1 MISERNNTVMEI
13 AAIVTNQVIIMFILI
28 ILGFILA
35 KTKVIT
41 PHGSK
46 ELSNLLVMIVTPCVL
61 IKSYSVDFN
70 AELAKG
76 LAKCLIFSVII
87 HIVAIIVSNLFIRK
101 DGGERYRIERFSVVY
116 CNCGFMAIPLL
127 QAAFGNEGVFFGS
140 AYLVVFTALSWSH
153 GLYLYS
159 ADKKTLSFVK
169 ILTTPGMI
177 GIIAGMILFLTGLR
191 LPTPLFSAVDYM
203 TGLNTPI
210 AMILLGVFLA
220 DVNLKKA
227 FFNIKLYIVSLLR
240 LIVIPIAAIFI
251 GRLINLDE
259 QLMNAIIITAACPVA
274 TVAALFASKYDLDAA
289 YASEMV
295 AINTLI
301 SIVTIP
307 LIVSLLNII
316 KF

>member
-1 MISERNNTVMEI
+1 MEI
-13 AAIVTNQVIIMFILI
+13 ASIVTNQVIIMFILI
-28 ILGFILA
+28 ILGYILA
-35 KTKVIT
+35 KAKIIT
-41 PHGSK
+41 QKGSK

-70 AELAKG
+70 ADLAFG
-76 LAKCLIFSVII
+76 LAKCLLFSVVI
-87 HIVAIIVSNLFIRK
+87 HIVAIVVSNLAVRK
-101 DGGERYRIERFSVVY
+101 GEGDRYKIERFSVVY

-159 ADKKTLSFVK
+159 GDKKTLSLAK
-169 ILTTPGMI
+169 IMTTPGMI
-177 GIIAGMILFLTGLR
+177 GIIVGMILFLTGLR
-191 LPTPLFSAVDYM
+191 LPAPLFSAVDYM

-220 DVNLKKA
+220 DVDLKKA
-227 FFNIKLYIVSLLR
+227 FLNVKLYIVSFLR
-240 LIVIPIAAIFI
+240 LIVIPLIAIVI
-251 GRLINLDE
+251 GRLMHMEENL
-259 QLMNAIIITAACPVA
+259 LSAVIITASCPVA
-274 TVAALFASKYDLDAA
+274 TIAALFAAKYDLDTA
-289 YASEMV
+289 YASETV

-307 LIVSLLNII
+307 VVVWLLNVI